1 MPETYQDLS
10 ALVEATEGYTGRRYL
25 ALYLALRN
33 GASPQTLAV
42 LAALADQAAE
52 AVLEVQRRQTLALLD
67 LAGPPEG
74 N

>member
-33 GASPQTLAV
+33 GAPPETLAV

-52 AVLEVQRRQTLALLD
+52 AVRAVIPWTAIHAAIAKATDRNA
-67 LAGPPEG
+67 
-74 N
+74 